1 MWFYKDKE
9 FTENDIGEAFGF
21 IYIITNLTNNR
32 KYIGKKFFS
41 KSGRKQTKGK
51 VKKIRVKSDWES
63 YYGSNKELQEEV
75 ERLGASNFHRE
86 ILYLC
91 YSKSECSYRETEEI
105 FRRGALLTED
115 YYNSWV
121 TCKIHKAHVINKIK
135 EQHGP

>member
-1 MWFYKDKE
+1 MWFYKNRE
-9 FTENDIGEAFGF
+9 FTEDDIGEAFGF
-21 IYIITNLTNNR
+21 VYLITNLTNNR

-41 KSGRKQTKGK
+41 KAGRKQTKGK

-75 ERLGASNFHRE
+75 KQLGSENYRRE
-86 ILYLC
+86 ILHLC
-91 YSKSECSYRETEEI
+91 YSKSECSYRETYEI
-105 FRRGALLTED
+105 FVRGVLLSED

-121 TCKIHKAHVINKIK
+121 SCKIHKAHVINKIE